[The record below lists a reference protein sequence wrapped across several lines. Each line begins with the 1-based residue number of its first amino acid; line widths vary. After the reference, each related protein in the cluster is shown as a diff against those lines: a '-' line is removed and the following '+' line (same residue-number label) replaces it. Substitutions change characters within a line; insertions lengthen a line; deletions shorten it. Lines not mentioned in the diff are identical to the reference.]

1 MTETDAGAAAGY
13 GPPVD
18 ALLGRGVPSYSLNEW
33 ADYPAE
39 HGLGAEHV
47 PDLVRMATDQALHDA
62 DADSPKVWA
71 PVHAWRALGQLRAEA
86 AIEPVLRLLE
96 EASAS
101 DDWAFTDLPTVLA
114 RIGRPAIPALRRF
127 LTEPNADTLPHNAAA
142 EALRNMADLDP
153 SLRDEAVAILSE
165 RLEAH
170 AENDPELN
178 AFLVSFL
185 TDLGA
190 VEAAPIMERA
200 FAADDV
206 DEFVCG
212 DWEDIQVELGL
223 LEKRLTPPRSYAPR
237 PLPAA
242 PQPAEPQAPKSK
254 SRKKSKR
261 KMQKQS
267 RKQNRKRR

>member
-1 MTETDAGAAAGY
+1 MRENDAAATDGY

-18 ALLGRGVPSYSLNEW
+18 ALLGRGVPAFSLNEW
-33 ADYPAE
+33 VDYPAE
-39 HGLGAEHV
+39 HGLGTEHV

-62 DADSPKVWA
+62 DADSPEVWA

-86 AIEPVLRLLE
+86 AIEPVLGLLE
-96 EASAS
+96 EASA
-101 DDWAFTDLPTVLA
+101 DNDWAFTDLPTVLA

-127 LTEPNADTLPHNAAA
+127 LTEPKADTAPHHAAA

-153 SLRDEAVAILSE
+153 SLRDEAVATLSE

-170 AENDPELN
+170 AENDSELN

-206 DEFVCG
+206 DEFVSG

-223 LEKRLTPPRSYAPR
+223 LEKRLTPPPSYRPD

-242 PQPAEPQAPKSK
+242 PQLAEPHAPQSK
-254 SRKKSKR
+254 SRKQSKR

>member
-1 MTETDAGAAAGY
+1 MTETDAGATAGY

-18 ALLGRGVPSYSLNEW
+18 ALLGRGMPAYSLNEW

-39 HGLGAEHV
+39 HGLGTEHV
-47 PDLVRMATDQALHDA
+47 PDLVRMATDPALHDA
-62 DADSPKVWA
+62 DADSPEIWA

-86 AIEPVLRLLE
+86 AVEPVLRLLE
-96 EASAS
+96 EASV
-101 DDWAFTDLPTVLA
+101 DNDWAFTDLPTVLA
-114 RIGRPAIPALRRF
+114 LIGRPAIPALRRF
-127 LTEPNADTLPHNAAA
+127 LTEPKAGTGPYNAAA

-153 SLRDEAVAILSE
+153 SLRDEAVATLSE

-170 AENDPELN
+170 AENDPDLN
-178 AFLVSFL
+178 AFLISFL
-185 TDLGA
+185 TDLRA

-206 DEFVCG
+206 DEFVSG
-212 DWEDIQVELGL
+212 DWEDVQVELGL
-223 LEKRLTPPRSYAPR
+223 LEKRLTPPRSYR
-237 PLPAA
+237 PDPVPAA
-242 PQPAEPQAPKSK
+242 PQPAEPHAPKNK
-254 SRKKSKR
+254 SRKQSKR